1 MCWEGAPENWKRAS
15 ALWRVK
21 WKGAGSL
28 VGSAQAADG
37 SAGSWNRSW
46 APAWLWMDFSGRQG
60 LSSPGCRHRLKSLLC
75 SFAEFSV
82 VPGDKSLGFA
92 AERLSLEHAW
102 VSGSNP
108 SRCRLLPRVIPSQIN
123 RVSSSQEL
131 GFISG
136 APRRSS
142 VSTARLERC
151 RSTLDFRR
159 NPPSVCPFAHANR
172 G

>member
-1 MCWEGAPENWKRAS
+1 MERCWKSRGQCPGCCWLCRELEQELGSCLAVDGFLWEAE
-15 ALWRVK
+15 AL
-21 WKGAGSL
+21 
-28 VGSAQAADG
+28 
-37 SAGSWNRSW
+37 
-46 APAWLWMDFSGRQG
+46 
-60 LSSPGCRHRLKSLLC
+60 SPGCRHRLKSLLC

-159 NPPSVCPFAHANR
+159 NPPSVCPFARANR